1 MIKVRN
7 KNIKY
12 IFIYIFYIY
21 LFLIIVDNFIN
32 KNQKFKEDTKKKY
45 AKKNLETIKRHENNV
60 IKLNIE
66 NEKLAKETE
75 EKEFKK
81 YIAFYWLRKAQEK
94 ALRQKTK
101 EKYNKLKEKTERIEE
116 LEKFNEKKGKDL
128 IAKIRKRE
136 VLKQKYDKEKSDKIN
151 EEKKARE
158 EKMRRC
164 NTQKVELLKE
174 QNDRRLDILDY
185 QYELLNRG
193 KKKENM
199 NEMKRINAG
208 EKTIINQMTLE
219 KNLSDFYK
227 RMNFLKEQS
236 IYRKTPE
243 QRYKI
248 YRDLKR
254 AEAER
259 KKKELEDKLDKLM
272 NKQ

>member
-1 MIKVRN
+1 M
-7 KNIKY
+7 
-12 IFIYIFYIY
+12 
-21 LFLIIVDNFIN
+21 
-32 KNQKFKEDTKKKY
+32 NQKYKEDTKKKY
-45 AKKNLETIKRHENNV
+45 AKKNLETEKRHENNV

-101 EKYNKLKEKTERIEE
+101 EKNTKLKEKTERIEE
-116 LEKFNEKKGKDL
+116 LEKENEKKSKEL
-128 IAKIRKRE
+128 LAKIRKRE
-136 VLKQKYDKEKSDKIN
+136 ALKQKFEKEK
-151 EEKKARE
+151 EERLKEEMRQRE

-164 NTQKVELLKE
+164 NTQKIELMKE
-174 QNDRRLDILDY
+174 QNERRLDILDY
-185 QYELLNRG
+185 QYELIIRG
-193 KKKENM
+193 KKRDNM
-199 NEMKRINAG
+199 NELKRINAS
-208 EKTIINQMTLE
+208 ERTVINQMTLE

-227 RMNFLKEQS
+227 RMSHLKEQS
-236 IYRKTPE
+236 IYKKTPE

-259 KKKELEDKLDKLM
+259 KKKELEDKLYKLM

>member
-1 MIKVRN
+1 M
-7 KNIKY
+7 
-12 IFIYIFYIY
+12 
-21 LFLIIVDNFIN
+21 
-32 KNQKFKEDTKKKY
+32 NQKYKEDTKKKY
-45 AKKNLETIKRHENNV
+45 AKKNLETEKRHENNV

-101 EKYNKLKEKTERIEE
+101 EKNTKLKEKTERIEE
-116 LEKFNEKKGKDL
+116 LEKENEKKSKEL
-128 IAKIRKRE
+128 LAKIRKRE
-136 VLKQKYDKEKSDKIN
+136 ALKQKFEKEK
-151 EEKKARE
+151 EERLKEEMRHRE

-164 NTQKVELLKE
+164 NTQKIELMKE
-174 QNDRRLDILDY
+174 QNERRLDILDY
-185 QYELLNRG
+185 QYELIIRG
-193 KKKENM
+193 KKRDNM
-199 NEMKRINAG
+199 NELKRINAS
-208 EKTIINQMTLE
+208 ERTVINQMTLE

-227 RMNFLKEQS
+227 RMSHLKEQS
-236 IYRKTPE
+236 IYKKTPE

>member
-1 MIKVRN
+1 MVKVR
-7 KNIKY
+7 IKLIKYKIY
-12 IFIYIFYIY
+12 IFIYIIF
-21 LFLIIVDNFIN
+21 FIIVENFIN

-45 AKKNLETIKRHENNV
+45 AKKNLETVKRHENNV

-94 ALRQKTK
+94 ALKQKTK
-101 EKYNKLKEKTERIEE
+101 EKNNKLKEKTERIEE
-116 LEKFNEKKGKDL
+116 LEKYNEKKGKDL

-136 VLKQKYDKEKSDKIN
+136 IIKQKYDKEKSDKIK
-151 EEKKARE
+151 EEMKARE

-185 QYELLNRG
+185 QYDLLNRG
-193 KKKENM
+193 KKRDNM

-243 QRYKI
+243 QRYRI

-259 KKKELEDKLDKLM
+259 NKKELEDKLDKLM